1 MPVKN
6 LAIDVVTA
14 SADTSVK
21 DLARTML
28 DEELGDL
35 VIAEDDKPV
44 GIVTDRDIALAV
56 ARYDDLSELSAE
68 AIMTPDP
75 VTIHEDATAVDLPAT
90 MADGRVRRIPV
101 VDDDGRLVGIAT
113 LDDVVATAGEMLDDA
128 ATVIEANPVN
138 SNRKRNISQHSE
150 FPLFM
155 RRRSSK
161 EATQLSLHLYI
172 PFVRKRDSCRQLTTT
187 SHYSFR

>member
-1 MPVKN
+1 MPIKN
-6 LAIDVVTA
+6 LAVDVVTA

-21 DLARTML
+21 DLSRTML

-68 AIMTPDP
+68 DIMTPDP

-101 VDDDGRLVGIAT
+101 VDDDGRLVGIVT
-113 LDDVVATAGEMLDDA
+113 LDDVVATAGEMLDDVA
-128 ATVIEANPVN
+128 AVIE
-138 SNRKRNISQHSE
+138 SQSRE
-150 FPLFM
+150 FEPD
-155 RRRSSK
+155 
-161 EATQLSLHLYI
+161 E
-172 PFVRKRDSCRQLTTT
+172 
-187 SHYSFR
+187 

>member
-1 MPVKN
+1 MNGQHISMWIMPVKN
-6 LAIDVVTA
+6 LAVDVITA
-14 SADTSVK
+14 SRDALVK
-21 DLARTML
+21 ELAQTML

-56 ARYDDLSELSAE
+56 ARYDDLSELTAE
-68 AIMTPDP
+68 DIMTPDP

-113 LDDVVATAGEMLDDA
+113 LDDVVATAGEMLDDVA
-128 ATVIEANPVN
+128 AVIE
-138 SNRKRNISQHSE
+138 SQSRE
-150 FPLFM
+150 FEPD
-155 RRRSSK
+155 
-161 EATQLSLHLYI
+161 E
-172 PFVRKRDSCRQLTTT
+172 
-187 SHYSFR
+187 

>member
-1 MPVKN
+1 MPAEN
-6 LAIDVVTA
+6 LAVDVVTA
-14 SADTSVK
+14 STDASVK

-28 DEELGDL
+28 EEELGDL

-56 ARYDDLSELSAE
+56 ARYDDLSELTAE
-68 AIMTPDP
+68 DIMTPDP

-113 LDDVVATAGEMLDDA
+113 LDDVVATAGEMLDDVA
-128 ATVIEANPVN
+128 AVIE
-138 SNRKRNISQHSE
+138 SQSRE
-150 FPLFM
+150 FEPD
-155 RRRSSK
+155 
-161 EATQLSLHLYI
+161 E
-172 PFVRKRDSCRQLTTT
+172 
-187 SHYSFR
+187 